1 MRVPPR
7 TSKRFASKSYI
18 SVALPIKSLTNEA
31 TGMDNKTFTE
41 QERLEGLDAHTAH
54 ADEWADLV
62 KEEVGL
68 DEINE
73 DGSYE

>member
-1 MRVPPR
+1 
-7 TSKRFASKSYI
+7 
-18 SVALPIKSLTNEA
+18 
-31 TGMDNKTFTE
+31 MDNKTFSE
-41 QERLEGLDAHTAH
+41 QELLEGLDAYTAH